1 MFRNPLFK
9 SIDVL
14 FTPLVM
20 MANTVS
26 ALASSCGDT
35 VTVRT
40 SDTLSHITSRCGVT
54 VNEILRANRNITN
67 PDLIHPGQIIHIG

>member
-1 MFRNPLFK
+1 MFRNPLYK

-14 FTPLVM
+14 FTLLVM

-40 SDTLSHITSRCGVT
+40 GDTLSHITSLCGVT

-67 PDLIHPGQIIHIG
+67 PDLIHSGKLIRIR

>member
-1 MFRNPLFK
+1 MFRNPLYK

-14 FTPLVM
+14 FTLLVM

-26 ALASSCGDT
+26 ALASPCGDI

-40 SDTLSHITSRCGVT
+40 GDTLSHITSRCGVT

>member
-14 FTPLVM
+14 FTLLVM

-26 ALASSCGDT
+26 ALAASCGDI

-40 SDTLSHITSRCGVT
+40 GDTLSHITSRCGVT

-67 PDLIHPGQIIHIG
+67 PDLIRPGQIFHIG